1 MGIIM
6 QNQNKVMCKMTRGW
20 NPLEI
25 SCAKTKLEIVKQ
37 LQHHHLH
44 LQKKHGRE
52 LTLTCYARLTM
63 KGNYKMI
70 TKNGSAN

>member
-6 QNQNKVMCKMTRGW
+6 QNQNKLMCKMTRGW

-25 SCAKTKLEIVKQ
+25 RCAKTKLEIVRQ

-44 LQKKHGRE
+44 LQKEHGGE
-52 LTLTCYARLTM
+52 FTLTCYARLTM